1 MNPARLKINLRRR
14 EKMARIFDVV
24 EYPNEMVGEIV
35 HRFPETGAGDFR
47 IGSQVIVREAQNV
60 VFFRDG
66 NALDV
71 FGPGRHTIATANI
84 PLITQSVQ
92 DILTGGKTVFTAEVY
107 YVSMREFANEK
118 WGTPQPIIVRNPG
131 MGLGVALLQG
141 FGTYSFQVSD
151 PQLFVTKVVGTQG
164 AYRTVEIEERL
175 RTMLLSK
182 LQDLLGETTGK
193 KSVVELIG
201 LTEELGA
208 GVRAKAQ
215 DDFAAIGMTLKSFYI
230 GNLKPSDKSAQEL
243 RDMGMLDMN
252 VYTQLQAADAMRDA
266 ANNQSGGAGLT
277 AGIGAGMGIGN
288 LMGQA
293 LQGGMQAQPQQQTA
307 PSAGAANGGMPD
319 VMTPA
324 EAAAVLRVSEEDVIA
339 AITAGD
345 LKAKKLGSAYRISK
359 SSLEE
364 FLKS

>member
-1 MNPARLKINLRRR
+1 
-14 EKMARIFDVV
+14 MARIFDII
-24 EYPNEMVGEIV
+24 EYRNEMVDEIV
-35 HRFPETGAGDFR
+35 HRFPDDSSIGDYR
-47 IGSQVIVREAQNV
+47 LGSNVIVRDGQAA

-66 NALDV
+66 LALDV
-71 FGPGRHTIATANI
+71 FGPGRHVLATANI
-84 PLITQSVQ
+84 PKLI
-92 DILTGGKTVFTAEVY
+92 DFIGKAFNDRTPFPAEVY
-107 YVSMREFANEK
+107 FVSMKEFANKK

-151 PQLFVTKVVGTQG
+151 PQLFITNIVGKQAKFHTS
-164 AYRTVEIEERL
+164 EIEERL

-182 LQDLLGETTGK
+182 FQDLLGETGAK

-215 DDFAAIGMTLKSFYI
+215 DDFAALGLTLKTFYI
-230 GNLKPSDKSAQEL
+230 GNLKPSEKSAQEL

-266 ANNQSGGAGLT
+266 ASNPSGGAGLT

-288 LMGQA
+288 IMNQA
-293 LQGGMQAQPQQQTA
+293 LAGGMANQAQQPTAQPQVA
-307 PSAGAANGGMPD
+307 AGAAAGGMPE
-319 VMTPA
+319 VMTPS

-345 LKAKKLGSAYRISK
+345 LKAKKLGNAYRISK
-359 SSLEE
+359 AALEE
-364 FLKS
+364 FLKG

>member
-1 MNPARLKINLRRR
+1 
-14 EKMARIFDVV
+14 MARIFDVI
-24 EYPNEMVGEIV
+24 EYRNEMTDEIV
-35 HRFPETGAGDFR
+35 HRFPDDSSIGDYR
-47 IGSQVIVREAQNV
+47 IGSQVIVREGQAA
-60 VFFRDG
+60 VFFRNG
-66 NALDV
+66 LALDV
-71 FGPGRHTIATANI
+71 FGPGMHTIATANI
-84 PLITQSVQ
+84 PKVI
-92 DILTGGKTVFTAEVY
+92 DFIGKAFNDRTPFPAEVY
-107 YVSMREFANEK
+107 FVSTKEFQNKK

-141 FGTYSFQVSD
+141 FGTYTFRVSD
-151 PQLFVTKVVGTQG
+151 PQLFVTNIVGKQ
-164 AYRTVEIEERL
+164 AIFRTSEIEERM

-182 LQDLLGETTGK
+182 FQDLLGETGAK

-215 DDFAAIGMTLKSFYI
+215 DDFGAMGLTLTTFYI
-230 GNLKPSDKSAQEL
+230 GNLKPSEKSAQEL

-266 ANNQSGGAGLT
+266 AQNPGGGAGLT

-288 LMGQA
+288 IMNQA
-293 LQGGMQAQPQQQTA
+293 LAGVMANQASQPTSQPAGGSAPAAGGMA
-307 PSAGAANGGMPD
+307 D
-319 VMTPA
+319 VMTPS

-364 FLKS
+364 FLRG